1 MCRTLN
7 CALLWIGSMFQVLVA
22 VVVLVA
28 TVVAELMVEP
38 PVVQMIVA
46 TTKLQKNAEF
56 SKEYNVDRSRLK
68 SMEISKSEQ

>member
-1 MCRTLN
+1 
-7 CALLWIGSMFQVLVA
+7 
-22 VVVLVA
+22 VVLVA